1 MRNPSNLNSLMQW
14 VAMGIALL
22 VVAGCTPSTNI
33 REPMTARPPVQK
45 PVVKNNGAIFQAG
58 LNERPLFE
66 DVRARNVGDTLTIT
80 LVESTSATQKNA
92 DNSTHTGSL
101 AANTPSLTLNATTK
115 PLVKGIGIASDT
127 ASKSA
132 TSSDSSGSNVL
143 TGTITVTVIEVLPNG
158 NLVVSGEKQIAI
170 NQVEEYVRLSGV
182 VRPTDIASGN
192 TVQSTKV
199 ADARIEYKGANRN
212 FDNASLMSMLGR
224 FFLSVLPF

>member
-1 MRNPSNLNSLMQW
+1 MRNLFNRNALLHW
-14 VAMGIALL
+14 GAVGIALIVL
-22 VVAGCTPSTNI
+22 AGCTPSTSI
-33 REPMTARPPVQK
+33 RQPMTARPSGQ
-45 PVVKNNGAIFQAG
+45 VVVPQNNGAIYQAG
-58 LNERPLFE
+58 LNEHPLFE

-80 LVESTSATQKNA
+80 LIESTSATQKNA

-101 AANTPSLTLNATTK
+101 AANTPSATLNTTSK
-115 PLVKGIGIASDT
+115 NMLAGIGIAANT

-158 NLVVSGEKQIAI
+158 NLVVSGEKQVSI
-170 NQVEEYVRLSGV
+170 NQVEEYIRLSGV

-192 TVQSTKV
+192 TVVSTKV